1 MLKLPKELENISI
14 EVKRKRIKNIIFKIK
29 DDGILAISIPWYVS
43 YEYVEK
49 LLVIRKDWI
58 LENIK
63 KLKNMSDEKI
73 KYINGDILNIFD
85 KKFLLEVVESQKDNV
100 LFKDDRLYLFTS
112 RIDDRDYKKKIID
125 YWYREQGKI
134 ILKEMLEKWLLITN
148 KSINKLTIKT
158 LKRNWGFC
166 EVGKKNINLN
176 SELLKQDRRFVEY
189 VILHEIAHLEH
200 PNHSKNF
207 YNYVARFMPDWKER
221 KRLGKIR

>member
-29 DDGILAISIPWYVS
+29 DEGVLAISIPWHVS

-63 KLKNMSDEKI
+63 KLKNISDGKI
-73 KYINGDILNIFD
+73 KYTTGDILNIFD
-85 KKFLLEVVESQKDNV
+85 KKFLLEVVESQKDNI
-100 LFKDDRLYLFTS
+100 LFKDDKLYLFTL

-134 ILKEMLEKWLLITN
+134 ILKEILEKWLLITD
-148 KSINKLTIKT
+148 KSINKFTIKT
-158 LKRNWGFC
+158 LKRNWGSC
-166 EVGKKNINLN
+166 NYRKRHINLN
-176 SELLKQDRRFVEY
+176 SEMLKKDIRFIEY
-189 VILHEIAHLEH
+189 VILHEVAHLEH
-200 PNHSKNF
+200 PDHSKSF
-207 YNYVARFMPDWKER
+207 YNYVAQYMPDWKER
-221 KRLGKIR
+221 KNL